1 MEMKQAMMMV
11 ESGIAPKLP
20 TVVSSVSM
28 SWVSVTSP
36 EDESRCRVV
45 KSLYIECVSAETF
58 SREEQPDDGRSRAS
72 PRVARRRSERFWGA
86 TCRRPDR
93 GSVSQGRVSCF
104 TNKHFVSD
112 AVLNVFTFQLRSY
125 SRHDL
130 LIDPFEDTLSE
141 IRFRKQRVEME
152 RRVSPTV
159 VLIAGVRTEE
169 VNNLM

>member
-1 MEMKQAMMMV
+1 MKQAMMMV

-28 SWVSVTSP
+28 SWVSVTSH
-36 EDESRCRVV
+36 ESRCRVV

-112 AVLNVFTFQLRSY
+112 AVLRVFPPQLRSY

-159 VLIAGVRTEE
+159 WLFLIAGVRTEE

>member
-28 SWVSVTSP
+28 SWVSVTSH
-36 EDESRCRVV
+36 ESRCRVV

-104 TNKHFVSD
+104 TNKHFV
-112 AVLNVFTFQLRSY
+112 L
-125 SRHDL
+125 
-130 LIDPFEDTLSE
+130 TLSFVSFLLSSVLTADTTCWSTRSRTHWAKSASGSRGWRWRGGWVRLWFWLPVLE
-141 IRFRKQRVEME
+141 LRKWI
-152 RRVSPTV
+152 T
-159 VLIAGVRTEE
+159 
-169 VNNLM
+169 

>member
-1 MEMKQAMMMV
+1 MKQAMMMV

-28 SWVSVTSP
+28 SLVSVTSP

-112 AVLNVFTFQLRSY
+112 AVLRVFPPQLRSY